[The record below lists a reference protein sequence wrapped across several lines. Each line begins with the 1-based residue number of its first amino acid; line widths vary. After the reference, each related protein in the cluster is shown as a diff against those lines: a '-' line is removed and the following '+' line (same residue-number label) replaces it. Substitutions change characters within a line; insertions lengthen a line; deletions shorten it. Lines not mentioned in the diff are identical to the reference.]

1 MTPRP
6 RPPRTTAAPAALVL
20 GAAGLLAAA
29 CAPTTTATT
38 STSAVSSE
46 SSSAAATTAPAP
58 ASSPPAAGPSM
69 TAVGPETPTGSASP
83 ATVAGCSPATLRTLA
98 AGTLTLATSQPAYE
112 PWMVG
117 NDPTDGKGYESAV
130 AYAAAARLGYPK
142 ARVAWVRADFD
153 AAIAPGPKKFDADIN
168 QFSIT
173 AARAK
178 VVDFSA
184 PYYDVTQAV
193 VYLDKDAKAAAAA
206 KAGTVAGLAGL
217 KLGAQVGTTSYDA
230 ITGQVKPSTGPAAY
244 PSNDNAVQGLKAGQ
258 IDALVVD
265 LPTALYLTSAELTG
279 ASILGQLPAAGGK
292 PEQFG
297 MLLAKG
303 SPVTACLSKAVAALA
318 ADGTLTQLEKT
329 WLTSSAGA
337 PELE

>member
-1 MTPRP
+1 MTSRP
-6 RPPRTTAAPAALVL
+6 RALRTTAAPAALVL

-38 STSAVSSE
+38 AVVSSAA
-46 SSSAAATTAPAP
+46 SSAAATTATP
-58 ASSPPAAGPSM
+58 ASSSAAAAPSM
-69 TAVGPETPTGSASP
+69 TAVGPETPTGSAST
-83 ATVAGCSPATLRTLA
+83 ATAAGCSPATLRTRT

-117 NDPTDGKGYESAV
+117 NDPTNGKGYESAV

-153 AAIAPGPKKFDADIN
+153 AAIAPGPKTFDADVN

-206 KAGTVAGLAGL
+206 RTGTVAGLAGL

-230 ITGQVKPSTGPAAY
+230 ITNQVKPSGRPAAY

-258 IDALVVD
+258 IDGLVVD

-279 ASILGQLPAAGGK
+279 ASILGQLPAAGGR

-303 SPVTACLSKAVAALA
+303 SPVTSCLSNAVAALA
-318 ADGTLTQLEKT
+318 ADGTLARLEKT

-337 PELE
+337 PELK